1 MMRFSTIA
9 DRFLRC
15 LGYEPRRC
23 GSDEE
28 AKRFA
33 ATMPEDTRKLPVVYF
48 RSDTTGEKD
57 FEEFFVEGESV
68 DMARFAALGVICE
81 SCRRSADEVRE
92 FIGEPGGNF
101 RQPRIHKRGYC
112 KGTKRFSP

>member
-33 ATMPEDTRKLPVVYF
+33 ATMPEDTGEWPVVYF

-57 FEEFFVEGESV
+57 FEEFFCRGESV

-92 FIGEPGGNF
+92 FIGELEGIFDNPGF
-101 RQPRIHKRGYC
+101 
-112 KGTKRFSP
+112 TKRIL